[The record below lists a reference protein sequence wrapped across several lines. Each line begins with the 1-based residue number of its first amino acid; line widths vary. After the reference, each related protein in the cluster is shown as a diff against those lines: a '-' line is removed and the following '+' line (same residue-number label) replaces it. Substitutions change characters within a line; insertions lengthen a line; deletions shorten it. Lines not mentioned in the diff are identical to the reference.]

1 MVKRVAINGFGRI
14 GRMVLRAGINDPEIE
29 FVACNDLTDKET
41 LAYLFKHDSVHG
53 TYEGSVETYDEGLL
67 IDGKYIKIFAEKDP
81 KQLPWKD
88 LGIDVVIESSGRF
101 RTKELAN
108 QHLIAGAKKV
118 IISAPAKGD
127 GVKTIVFGVN
137 EHTYDS
143 AQHHILSNAS
153 CTTNCLAPIAKV
165 LEDNYRIRF
174 GYMTTVHAYT
184 GDQRLVDAP
193 HGDLRRGRAAA
204 RNIVP
209 TTTGA
214 AKAVGEVIPRLK
226 GKLDGIA
233 IRVPVTDGSITD
245 FVCELETTPTIEE
258 LNALMKSVSEHHM
271 KGVLQFSDQP
281 LVSSDIVG
289 NPHSSIFDSLLTR
302 IEGNLV
308 KVVAWYDNEWGYS
321 NRLIQF
327 IKFV

>member
-1 MVKRVAINGFGRI
+1 MKKVAINGFGRI

-53 TYEGSVETYDEGLL
+53 TFKGEVGTYDEGLV
-67 IDGKYIKIFAEKDP
+67 INGKYIKIFAEKDP
-81 KQLPWKD
+81 KQLPWGE
-88 LGIDVVIESSGRF
+88 LNIDVVIESTGRF
-101 RTKELAN
+101 RTKELAE
-108 QHLIAGAKKV
+108 QHRIAGAKKV

-143 AQHHILSNAS
+143 GEHHILSNAS
-153 CTTNCLAPIAKV
+153 CTTNCLAPVVKV

-193 HGDLRRGRAAA
+193 NKDVRRGRSAAA
-204 RNIVP
+204 NIVP

-233 IRVPVTDGSITD
+233 IRVPVPDGSITD

-258 LNALMKSVSEHHM
+258 LNALMKNVANFHM
-271 KGVLQFSDQP
+271 KGILEYSEEP
-281 LVSSDIVG
+281 LVSTDIID
-289 NPHSSIFDSLLTR
+289 NPHSSIFDSKLTR

-327 IKFV
+327 IKYL